1 MKQKR
6 HYLDYSIFI
15 PYLVLVLFG
24 LVMVYSS
31 TSYLQYMPL
40 TKGVTPESYV
50 KNQGLY
56 LVLALVLMGVVYKMK
71 TQFFQNKRLVQLI
84 MIVMA
89 ILLILTRFTKL
100 GKEINGAKGW
110 LNIFGFSLQPVE
122 YLKITVV
129 WYLSYIYSL
138 RQKTIQDS
146 FKQVSLVPLTTIG
159 ALIFL
164 VLIQPDVGGA
174 TILILLVAV
183 MTLISG
189 ISYRISELVAIV
201 GGILAVL
208 GTEFIMLFGNK
219 IPFVKDYIYN
229 RFAVFK
235 NPFVDSLN
243 GGHQLANSYYAL
255 HNGGWWGLGL
265 GNSIQKKGFLPEAH
279 TDFIFSIVVEEL
291 GVIGALVLLGIL
303 FFMIIR
309 ILLVGIRSTKPFN
322 SMMMMGIASL
332 FLIQIFIN
340 LGGVLGLIPMTG
352 VTFPFISQGGNSLLT
367 LSLAVAFSLN
377 ISADEKRRKEQE
389 IGNQPK
395 IKPLKSLKKNKIRTI

>member
-15 PYLVLVLFG
+15 PYLSLVLFG

-31 TSYLQYMPL
+31 TSYLQYMP
-40 TKGVTPESYV
+40 KGATPEYYV
-50 KNQGLY
+50 KNQTVF
-56 LVLALVLMGVVYKMK
+56 LVLALFLMAVVYKMK
-71 TQFFQNKRLVQLI
+71 TQFFKNKRLMQFI
-84 MIVMA
+84 MVVMM
-89 ILLILTRFTKL
+89 ILLILTRFTPL
-100 GKEINGAKGW
+100 GKEVNGAKGW
-110 LNIFGFSLQPVE
+110 LSVFGFSLQPVE

-138 RQKTIQDS
+138 RQRTIQDS
-146 FKQVSLVPLTTIG
+146 FKQVSLRPLMMIG

-174 TILILLVAV
+174 MILILLVLV
-183 MTLISG
+183 MTLVSG
-189 ISYRISELVAIV
+189 ISYRVSEVVILA
-201 GGILAVL
+201 GGVLAVL

-219 IPFVKDYIYN
+219 IPFVKDYIYT

-235 NPFVDSLN
+235 NPFIDSLN

-291 GVIGALVLLGIL
+291 GVIGALVVLGIL

-322 SMMMMGIASL
+322 AMMMMGISAL
-332 FLIQIFIN
+332 FLIQVFIN
-340 LGGVLGLIPMTG
+340 LGGVLGIIPMTG

-367 LSLAVAFSLN
+367 LSIAVAFSLN
-377 ISADEKRRKEQE
+377 ISADEKRRKELGLEKQLRKV
-389 IGNQPK
+389 PK
-395 IKPLKSLKKNKIRTI
+395 VEKTDKIRTI